1 MSTSEFT
8 KYMIAKQF
16 KELLKNHD
24 FHNIS
29 VHMIVS
35 NCHISKNTFYY
46 HFQDK
51 YDVIK
56 WIFYS
61 ESASIINDLYVHT
74 NWIETLQK
82 LCIYLQENKG
92 FYIKVLHIQE
102 QNSFTEC
109 LTEFNFQL
117 TKDMLM
123 HLHAD
128 EILATNEIDVVSHFY
143 AYGLTGVISHWAQNG
158 MKVDPRP
165 VIEMLQDTL
174 SGKIYQRLQSYRHED
189 DKNINK

>member
-1 MSTSEFT
+1 M
-8 KYMIAKQF
+8 
-16 KELLKNHD
+16 D
-24 FHNIS
+24 FLFR
-29 VHMIVS
+29 
-35 NCHISKNTFYY
+35 K
-46 HFQDK
+46 
-51 YDVIK
+51 
-56 WIFYS
+56 
-61 ESASIINDLYVHT
+61 
-74 NWIETLQK
+74 
-82 LCIYLQENKG
+82 CIYLQENKE
-92 FYIKVLHIQE
+92 FYIKVLHIQG

-117 TKDMLM
+117 IKDMLM

-143 AYGLTGVISHWAQNG
+143 AYGLTGVISHWAQNR

>member
-16 KELLKNHD
+16 KALLKNHD

-35 NCHISKNTFYY
+35 NCHISRNTFYY

-61 ESASIINDLYVHT
+61 ESASIFRKIKNFISRY
-74 NWIETLQK
+74 
-82 LCIYLQENKG
+82 CIFKD
-92 FYIKVLHIQE
+92 KTVLL
-102 QNSFTEC
+102 N
-109 LTEFNFQL
+109 
-117 TKDMLM
+117 
-123 HLHAD
+123 
-128 EILATNEIDVVSHFY
+128 V
-143 AYGLTGVISHWAQNG
+143 
-158 MKVDPRP
+158 
-165 VIEMLQDTL
+165 
-174 SGKIYQRLQSYRHED
+174 
-189 DKNINK
+189 